1 MKGGRQTSA
10 TPEKSSS
17 AAASLGG
24 LRLSPST
31 AAERRMV
38 TTGQAKMMHSASGTG
53 ISVKLVVAQTSM
65 SPAARPA
72 SVTRSLHSRAWP
84 GRLTL
89 QYDGGLLAR

>member
-72 SVTRSLHSRAWP
+72 SLDHCTSRAWP

>member
-10 TPEKSSS
+10 TPEKRSS

-72 SVTRSLHSRAWP
+72 SLYHCLALASPWP
-84 GRLTL
+84 P
-89 QYDGGLLAR
+89 QPHLAV